1 MSRVTDEV
9 WDELKS
15 SFIKENLGGS
25 NLSVIDS
32 QAHACIRRV
41 LGRRGLGGYRYAFV
55 WPVIT
60 VTVLPD
66 TLDQRKFVFDVQDL
80 VRPVS

>member
-1 MSRVTDEV
+1 MSRVADEV
-9 WDELKS
+9 ESELKA
-15 SFIKENLGGS
+15 SFIKEDLGGS

-55 WPVIT
+55 WPVVT

-66 TLDQRKFVFDVQDL
+66 TPDERKFVFDVQEL
-80 VRPVS
+80 TVG